1 MKKKLSK
8 LFCMSVVLCMLVSS
22 NVFAQE
28 ENLTDSE
35 VIDFEQSEFEKVI
48 EEILQ
53 IQKSNPTITEEE
65 ILVIMDEKSDNTKEV
80 RGISDIWN
88 ALTDA
93 EKKLCIRYP
102 FAALKVNDARNIATE
117 QTERKFGYSGLGD
130 RSDAFRHGIWNAEM
144 TILIGAEKAELFATA
159 HEDKDTSGMESDGHT
174 KEEHKKMDLHNN
186 SIGRRIGKE
195 NQNLSEEQM
204 ADYIYELIYQEP
216 SEFIWL
222 ND

>member
-65 ILVIMDEKSDNTKEV
+65 ILVIMDEKSE
-80 RGISDIWN
+80 RGQRD
-88 ALTDA
+88 
-93 EKKLCIRYP
+93 
-102 FAALKVNDARNIATE
+102 
-117 QTERKFGYSGLGD
+117 
-130 RSDAFRHGIWNAEM
+130 
-144 TILIGAEKAELFATA
+144 
-159 HEDKDTSGMESDGHT
+159 
-174 KEEHKKMDLHNN
+174 
-186 SIGRRIGKE
+186 
-195 NQNLSEEQM
+195 
-204 ADYIYELIYQEP
+204 
-216 SEFIWL
+216 
-222 ND
+222 